1 MTEIDDNNF
10 DDELKKI
17 EEEIDTMIV
26 KDIYKKNTKIIHK
39 TFKNLLQR
47 DGKILGFTTY
57 LLNNNDLKN
66 KKNILAKIFELFQ
79 EIYENYNYT
88 KIINF
93 LNKGKEKQTKIFKAL
108 YIFYD
113 LFIDILKDKLTPIIK
128 IKQELVKMFSEKKL
142 DENFLEEQINLIN
155 DINVNKKNYNTKLNK
170 LKQLIEEAKN
180 DGETKD
186 SEEEYYDD
194 DEEEEE
200 DGDGDDNKKEDG
212 DNNKEKDGD
221 DDEEEEEI

>member
-1 MTEIDDNNF
+1 MTEIYDNNF

-79 EIYENYNYT
+79 EIYENNNF
-88 KIINF
+88 KNIINF
-93 LNKGKEKQTKIFKAL
+93 LKKDKEKQTKIFKAL

-142 DENFLEEQINLIN
+142 DENFLEEQINLISDN
-155 DINVNKKNYNTKLNK
+155 NVNKKNYNTKLNK

>member
-79 EIYENYNYT
+79 EIYENNNF
-88 KIINF
+88 KNIINF

-113 LFIDILKDKLTPIIK
+113 LFIDILKDISIPIIK

>member
-1 MTEIDDNNF
+1 MTEIYDNNF

-17 EEEIDTMIV
+17 EEKIDTMIV
-26 KDIYKKNTKIIHK
+26 KYIYKKNTKIIHK

-79 EIYENYNYT
+79 EIYENNNF
-88 KIINF
+88 KNIINF
-93 LNKGKEKQTKIFKAL
+93 LKKDKEKQTKIFKAL

-142 DENFLEEQINLIN
+142 DEKFLEEQINLISDN
-155 DINVNKKNYNTKLNK
+155 NVNKKNYNTKLNK

-212 DNNKEKDGD
+212 DDNKEKDGD